1 MTLASAYTEYRDGFL
16 TLEELKTLHKSGDI
30 DTVIVAVVD
39 MQGRLQGKRL
49 TSEFFLDGIYEH
61 GTESCNYLLAVDVEM
76 NTVPGFKIS
85 SWENGYGDL
94 EMRPDMRTLR
104 KVAWLERTAMVYC
117 DFFTTSGQ
125 PVQESPRQML
135 ITQLERLERLGLKAY
150 VGTELEFI
158 MFDDTYEEAQKAGY
172 SNLTPSNL
180 YNVDYSL
187 LGTTKVEPLLQD
199 IRTKMVSSGMYCEG
213 AKGECNYGQH
223 EITFRYQDALQ
234 SCDNHAL
241 YKNGA
246 KEIAAQHG
254 KSITFMAKYN
264 QQEGSSCHIHLSFRT
279 LEDEPVLAG
288 DREHGFSTM
297 MEHFIAGQLN
307 CIEDFTYFFAPNINS
322 YKRFVEGSFAP
333 TAIAWGI
340 DNRTCAVRVVGHGP
354 GLRIENR
361 VGGADLNPYLAVA
374 AMIAA
379 GIYGIENKLE
389 MPDKMPGNAYTS
401 DAQRLPTTLAAARE
415 KLISSQLVLD
425 VFGPDVVEHYAHAAQ
440 VEIEA
445 YNATVTDWERIR
457 GFERL

>member
-1 MTLASAYTEYRDGFL
+1 MSLTSVYTNHRNGFL
-16 TLEELKTLHKSGDI
+16 TLDELNALHSSGEI
-30 DTVIVAVVD
+30 DTVIVAAVD

-49 TSEFFLDGIYEH
+49 TSEFFLDGIYKT

-76 NTVPGFKIS
+76 DTVPGFKIS

-94 EMRPDMRTLR
+94 EMHPDLRTLR
-104 KVAWLERTAMVYC
+104 KISWLERTALVFC
-117 DFFTTSGQ
+117 DFFTTSGE

-135 ITQLERLERLGLKAY
+135 INQLERLEKLGLKAY

-158 MFDDTYEEAQKAGY
+158 MFDDTYEEAQASRYNG
-172 SNLTPSNL
+172 LTPSNL

-187 LGTTKVEPLLQD
+187 LGTSRVEPLLQD
-199 IRTKMVSSGMYCEG
+199 IRNKMVSSGMYCEG

-254 KSITFMAKYN
+254 KAITFMAKYN

-279 LEDEPVLAG
+279 LDDEPVLAG
-288 DREHGFSTM
+288 DGDHGFSKM
-297 MEHFIAGQLN
+297 MEHFIAGQLH

-333 TAIAWGI
+333 TVIAWGI
-340 DNRTCAVRVVGHGP
+340 DNRTCALRVVGHGS

-389 MPDKMPGNAYTS
+389 MPEKMPGNAYTS
-401 DAQRLPTTLAAARE
+401 DAQRLPTTLTVARD
-415 KLISSQLVLD
+415 KFVNSPLVKD
-425 VFGPDVVEHYAHAAQ
+425 IFGTGVVEHYAHAAQ
-440 VEIEA
+440 VELDA
-445 YNATVTDWERIR
+445 YNATVTDWERVR

>member
-1 MTLASAYTEYRDGFL
+1 MTLSSVYTEDRKGFL
-16 TLEELKTLHKSGDI
+16 TLERLKELHEAGEI
-30 DTVIVAVVD
+30 DTVIVACVD
-39 MQGRLQGKRL
+39 MQGRMQGKRL
-49 TSEFFLDGIYEH
+49 TSEFFLDGVYKH
-61 GTESCNYLLAVDVEM
+61 GTESCNYVLAVDVEM

-85 SWENGYGDL
+85 SWETGYGDL
-94 EMRPDMRTLR
+94 EMRPDLRTLR
-104 KVAWLERTAMVYC
+104 QVTWLERTALVFC
-117 DFFTTSGQ
+117 DFLTTSGQ
-125 PVQESPRQML
+125 PVKESPRQML
-135 ITQLERLERLGLKAY
+135 IAQLERLEQMGLKAY

-158 MFDDTYEEAQKAGY
+158 MFDDTYEEAQRANY
-172 SNLTPSNL
+172 RQLNPSNL

-199 IRTKMVSSGMYCEG
+199 IRTKMMSSGMYCEG

-279 LEDEPVLAG
+279 LDDEPILAG
-288 DREHGFSTM
+288 DKEYGFSEM
-297 MEHFIAGQLN
+297 MEHFIAGQLH

-333 TAIAWGI
+333 TAIAWGV
-340 DNRTCAVRVVGHGP
+340 DNRTCALRVVGNNQ
-354 GLRIENR
+354 GLRVENR

-389 MPDKMPGNAYTS
+389 LPERVPGNAYTS
-401 DAQRLPTTLAAARE
+401 NAKRLPTTLTDSRE
-415 KLISSQLVLD
+415 KFMNSELVTE
-425 VFGPDVVEHYAHAAQ
+425 VFGPEVVEHYAQAAQ
-440 VEIEA
+440 VEIDA